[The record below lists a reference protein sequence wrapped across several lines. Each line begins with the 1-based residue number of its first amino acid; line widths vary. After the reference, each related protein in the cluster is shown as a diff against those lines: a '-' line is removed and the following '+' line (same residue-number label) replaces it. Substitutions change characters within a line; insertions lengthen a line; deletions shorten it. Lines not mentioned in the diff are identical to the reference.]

1 MSYEPRLAAALS
13 GATLRQ
19 LQHWR
24 KPGPD
29 GIPILVPE
37 ISPERPIL
45 YSFKDIV
52 ALRTC
57 VHLRREQS
65 LQSIRKALTELRFGL
80 GFAEHLSA
88 YKLVA
93 DQSTI
98 YLVEPEHA
106 TDLVRRGGQ
115 IVIDQF
121 IDVLRPFYVQ
131 GRQIPDLMK
140 PREHLEVDPEVRGG
154 EPVIEGTRVPYEEV
168 AGLLRDGVS
177 PERIQRFYPQVSP
190 EAARDALDFAKY
202 VDSYR
207 PQSGT
212 AA

>member
-1 MSYEPRLAAALS
+1 MMGLAAALS
-13 GATLRQ
+13 GATLKQ

-29 GIPILVPE
+29 GTPILVPE

-57 VHLRREQS
+57 VSLRREQS
-65 LQSIRKALTELRFGL
+65 LQSIRKALAELRFGL
-80 GFAEHLSA
+80 GFVEHLSA

-93 DQSTI
+93 DASTI

-106 TDLVRRGGQ
+106 TDLVKRGGQ

-140 PREHLEVDPEVRGG
+140 PREHLEVDPE
-154 EPVIEGTRVPYEEV
+154 I
-168 AGLLRDGVS
+168 RDGVA

-190 EAARDALDFAKY
+190 EAARDALDFARY
-202 VDSYR
+202 VESYR
-207 PQSGT
+207 PQIGT